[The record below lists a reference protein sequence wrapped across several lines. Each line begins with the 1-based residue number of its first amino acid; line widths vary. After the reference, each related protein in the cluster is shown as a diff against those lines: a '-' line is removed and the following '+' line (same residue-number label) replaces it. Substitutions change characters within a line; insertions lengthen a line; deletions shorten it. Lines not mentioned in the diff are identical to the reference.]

1 MEQEKKYCKYCG
13 ELIFKDAVMC
23 PKCGRQVESLSEGKT
38 AGNIIVNA
46 NSSSAASSSAA
57 STMAAANPNTI
68 CSGKR
73 CSKWTAFFLC
83 LFFGGFGAHKFYEG
97 KIGSGILYLF
107 TFGIFGIGWLI
118 DIFNQSFEP
127 AVLAH
132 INYMLLFKII
142 FPNRF
147 GCFQTIAAAVF

>member
-57 STMAAANPNTI
+57 STTAAANPNTI

-118 DIFNQSFEP
+118 DIFNHLGKSDP
-127 AVLAH
+127 YYV
-132 INYMLLFKII
+132 
-142 FPNRF
+142 
-147 GCFQTIAAAVF
+147 